1 MLSDFTIHDL
11 DAQNIFTCSGRSSY
25 CSEATFCLALSFN
38 MQIMKSVTSFEAFL
52 KLFAAG
58 HRSFEMIDISSKF
71 QSLKV
76 LVLAGVQIS

>member
-1 MLSDFTIHDL
+1 MILMHK
-11 DAQNIFTCSGRSSY
+11 IFSRALAGLPTV
-25 CSEATFCLALSFN
+25 AKLTFCLALSFN
-38 MQIMKSVTSFEAFL
+38 MQVMKSATSFEAFS

-58 HRSFEMIDISSKF
+58 HRSFEMIDVSSKF